1 MKPKQAPIEWNPGKP
16 DEGELVLV
24 RLNDAEEPIAPAF
37 VNEGEWCWAASA
49 LRIQYQVKG
58 YMSLEDAA
66 TKLDRKDS
74 GR

>member
-24 RLNDAEEPIAPAF
+24 RLNDAEEPITHAF
-37 VNEGEWCWAASA
+37 IDEGQWCYGANGG
-49 LRIQYQVKG
+49 RIQCQVKG